1 MIAYEEDFTHPG
13 SICCILWGWEGSVA
27 PRAFVF
33 ALVSAL
39 LALGLCFLDDS
50 IEYRTKASVEDL
62 SGSQVWTAVTAVI
75 GVLLSFRTRQALG
88 RFWEGT
94 GLLHQMRGEW
104 FDAVSCLMAFS
115 RKARKD
121 RPEEVDEFR
130 HTLVRL
136 TSLMH
141 GCALHEIKDIAQ
153 SQFEVLD
160 HKGLDDATLQY
171 LSWCRRQG
179 FNLVEVS
186 LHMIQVLVT
195 ENQETKILDIAPPI
209 LSRVYQELSRG
220 MVNLHNAKKIT
231 DTQFPYPYAQLIS
244 FLLLIHLVLTPFVV
258 SAFVQNHWWSSI
270 VTFIPVFGMFSVNFV
285 ATELEMPFGD
295 DDNDLNMK
303 HFQEEMNNSL
313 LMLVHSK
320 ADHCPKTSPL
330 SARTYEELK
339 RKATMVDVEHVVKQ
353 MSDPTAVGSINGEPS
368 HILRTFWKSHIS
380 GPAPAEPV
388 STVPC
393 DSAMAADGSGEGNR
407 TSWVS
412 ALPGV

>member
-1 MIAYEEDFTHPG
+1 MIHYEEDWAHPG
-13 SICCILWGWEGSVA
+13 SICSLLFGFDGSVL
-27 PRAFVF
+27 PRASIF
-33 ALVSAL
+33 ALASAL
-39 LALGLCFLDDS
+39 IALGLCLLDD
-50 IEYRTKASVEDL
+50 ELDYRTKATVEDL

-75 GVLLSFRTRQALG
+75 GILLSFRTKQALG

-121 RPEEVDEFR
+121 RQAEVDEFR

-153 SQFEVLD
+153 EQFEVLD
-160 HKGLDDATLQY
+160 HRGLDDDTLLY
-171 LSWCRRQG
+171 LSWCRKQG
-179 FNLVEVS
+179 FNLVEVA

-195 ENQETKILDIAPPI
+195 ENHENNILAIAPPI

-231 DTQFPYPYAQLIS
+231 DTQFPFPYAQLIS
-244 FLLLIHLVLTPFVV
+244 CLLLVHLFLTPFVV
-258 SAFVQNHWWSSI
+258 SAFVQNHWWSAMI
-270 VTFIPVFGMFSVNFV
+270 TFVPVFGMFSVNSV

-303 HFQEEMNNSL
+303 HFQTEMNNSL
-313 LMLVHSK
+313 LMLIHSK
-320 ADHCPKTSPL
+320 ADHCPRTSPL
-330 SARTYEELK
+330 AAKTYDQLEL
-339 RKATMVDVEHVVKQ
+339 KATMVDVEHVVKQ
-353 MSDPTAVGSINGEPS
+353 MRDPNAQGSINGEPS
-368 HILRTFWKSHIS
+368 SVLRAFWKSQVETPGGDLTADAPEEEPS
-380 GPAPAEPV
+380 G
-388 STVPC
+388 
-393 DSAMAADGSGEGNR
+393 DGGK